1 MSEEGERMLDSDGD
15 AKGVGQ
21 SSTEIFSVTPERWSD
36 LERLFGPRGACAGC
50 WCMYWRLPSAQWER
64 MRGEEARE
72 QLRALVSTGARP
84 GLLAYHGDV
93 PVGWIAIAPRED
105 YSRLERSRI
114 LKPVDD
120 QPVWSTPCF
129 FVARAHRRSGLTVR
143 LLQAAVAYA
152 AQHGA
157 RIVEGYP
164 VEPKSED
171 MPPVY
176 AYTAWPLPFAA
187 PASSRSRADRRRAQS
202 CATPSPRRLA
212 LYDRYS
218 DSASS

>member
-1 MSEEGERMLDSDGD
+1 MDNLTLSIYPL
-15 AKGVGQ
+15 
-21 SSTEIFSVTPERWSD
+21 TPDRWGD

-72 QLRALVSTGARP
+72 QLRALVSTGAPP

-176 AYTAWPLPFAA
+176 AYTGLASAFRSAGFVEVARRSETRPIMRYTISQAA
-187 PASSRSRADRRRAQS
+187 GAV
-202 CATPSPRRLA
+202 
-212 LYDRYS
+212 
-218 DSASS
+218 